1 MQGPV
6 AWGRIFFKRTM
17 SKHDMSWDDLHEPG
31 PQPNRPR
38 PGGGG
43 EGPGGGGP
51 QMQMP
56 QFNMPPLKSGTLLI
70 AVGVL
75 LAVWILPSIFYF
87 VEQDE
92 EGVVTRFGKYVRTTL
107 PGPHIKFPSPIE
119 HVYTPKVR
127 QVRRTEIGFRLN
139 QANQVRDFPHESL
152 MVTGDQNIIDIDLVV
167 QYNISDSKNYL
178 FVVRDQD
185 KVVRDV
191 AETVIRGIIGNKK
204 IDEALT
210 VGKAEIQILVKEQM
224 QLLLDGYQAG
234 LHIINVQLQDVSPPK
249 QVESA
254 FKDVVSARED
264 KERMINEAQ
273 GYRNAVIPE
282 ARGQAAQIVRNAE
295 AFREQVVKKARG
307 DAARFLAQYEAYKK
321 APDITRQRIY
331 LETMEEIFPK
341 MNKFVL
347 STKPGGVLP
356 VLPLGK
362 NVQEA
367 LSGRQ

>member
-1 MQGPV
+1 
-6 AWGRIFFKRTM
+6 
-17 SKHDMSWDDLHEPG
+17 MSWDDLHDQG
-31 PQPNRPR
+31 PPQERQR
-38 PGGGG
+38 QRSSGGG
-43 EGPGGGGP
+43 EGGPGGPGP

-56 QFNMPPLKSGTLLI
+56 QFKMPPFKPGTVLAAIL
-70 AVGVL
+70 VL
-75 LAVWILPSIFYF
+75 LALWILPSVFYF

-92 EGVVTRFGKYVRTTL
+92 EGVVTRFGRYDRTTL
-107 PGPHIKFPSPIE
+107 PGPHFKFPSPIE

-139 QANQVRDFPHESL
+139 NAGQVRDFPPESL

-167 QYNISDSKNYL
+167 QYNISDSKNFL
-178 FVVRDQD
+178 FVVRDQGQ
-185 KVVRDV
+185 VVRDA
-191 AETVIRGIIGNKK
+191 AETVIRGIIGNKM

-224 QLLLDGYQAG
+224 QALLDGYQAG
-234 LHIINVQLQDVSPPK
+234 IHIINVQLQDVSPPK

-295 AFREQVVKKARG
+295 AYREQVVKKSRG
-307 DAARFLAQYEAYKK
+307 DASRFLSQFEEYKK
-321 APDITRQRIY
+321 APEITRRRIY
-331 LETMEEIFPK
+331 LETMEEIFPN
-341 MNKFVL
+341 MNKFVIGG
-347 STKPGGVLP
+347 KPGSVLP
-356 VLPLGK
+356 ILPLGK
-362 NVQEA
+362 NFQETMNMN
-367 LSGRQ
+367 GRK

>member
-1 MQGPV
+1 
-6 AWGRIFFKRTM
+6 
-17 SKHDMSWDDLHEPG
+17 MSWDDLHDQG
-31 PQPNRPR
+31 PQQDRPRQR

-43 EGPGGGGP
+43 EGPGGPGP

-56 QFNMPPLKSGTLLI
+56 QFKMPPLKPSTILT
-70 AVGVL
+70 AVLVL
-75 LAVWILPSIFYF
+75 LALWILPSVFYF

-92 EGVVTRFGKYVRTTL
+92 EGVVTRFGRYERTTL
-107 PGPHIKFPSPIE
+107 PGPHFKFPSPIE

-139 QANQVRDFPHESL
+139 QAGQVRDFPPESL

-167 QYNISDSKNYL
+167 QYNISDSKNFL
-178 FVVRDQD
+178 FVVRDQG

-210 VGKAEIQILVKEQM
+210 IGKAEIQIMVKEQM
-224 QLLLDGYQAG
+224 QLLLDGYEAG
-234 LHIINVQLQDVSPPK
+234 IHIINVQLQDVSPPK

-282 ARGQAAQIVRNAE
+282 ARGQAAQMVRNAE
-295 AFREQVVKKARG
+295 GYREQTVKKSRG
-307 DAARFLAQYEAYKK
+307 DAARFLSQYTAYKK
-321 APDITRQRIY
+321 APEITRRRIY
-331 LETMEEIFPK
+331 LETMEEIYPK

-347 STKPGGVLP
+347 GGKQGGVLP
-356 VLPLGK
+356 ILPLGK
-362 NVQEA
+362 NLQEA
-367 LSGRQ
+367 ISGRQ